1 MELASNLFL
10 SKAQLAQLFQA
21 TLEVTIR
28 IVALSVFGTGFPLY
42 AHYHLHAPWQLLNGH
57 LQGWRSLGEDI
68 GEEAL
73 EAAELKAASSFGSG

>member
-28 IVALSVFGTGFPLY
+28 IVALSVFGSGFPLY
-42 AHYHLHAPWQLLNGH
+42 VHYHLHAPWQLLKGH
-57 LQGWRSLGEDI
+57 SKAGG
-68 GEEAL
+68 AL
-73 EAAELKAASSFGSG
+73 ARILARQCTSFGSG